1 MRRCFLADARNKA
14 SAKCVKR
21 KRGRISSVCTKLRFL
36 GNAHARRDAVG
47 TTHAQNGM
55 RVGLTLLAR
64 VQAVMERYAVSLVFL
79 SLALFSLKGPA
90 EGVVEKI
97 KIDPVTRLYKGAQ
110 DGRVYTFHGLDTEDS
125 SPPWYLRT
133 LDKQQIDLMK
143 TVRRSREMENVS

>member
-1 MRRCFLADARNKA
+1 MLFSRCKEQRDCKMRETKRGEDLKRLHKITFL
-14 SAKCVKR
+14 R
-21 KRGRISSVCTKLRFL
+21 KRARVR
-36 GNAHARRDAVG
+36 RRDAVSI
-47 TTHAQNGM
+47 THAQNGM
-55 RVGLTLLAR
+55 RVGLTLLTR
-64 VQAVMERYAVSLVFL
+64 VQAVMERYAVRLVCL
-79 SLALFSLKGPA
+79 SLALFSLKGPV

-143 TVRRSREMENVS
+143 TVRHSREIENVS